1 MACRLISNR
10 LHALFITSSFFFL
23 HGCASLDTLMSA
35 ADIREPSVNLAGTQ
49 VSALSFDGAELTMLL
64 NIDNPNPLP
73 IKLAG
78 FDYAVNVNGK
88 PFTQGQ
94 QHSGVDID
102 ARASSQ
108 VKVPVAFKF
117 SELANLFDGKE
128 NRDELAYSIDTNV
141 RVDLPILGIVS
152 IPATHKNRIPIP
164 AMPSIQVSDVNINSL
179 GFSGADL
186 TVVIAVENP
195 NTFGIDLTQLDY
207 NLLVNGTSWATIKST
222 DVLKLPEKGKTQINI
237 PVQLSFA
244 DMGQAL
250 FQALTQGKAME
261 YKLNGDMTVD
271 TTLPL
276 FKNVQI
282 PLVHVGAFEA
292 R

>member
-10 LHALFITSSFFFL
+10 LHALFVASSFLFL

-35 ADIREPSVNLAGTQ
+35 ADIREPSVNLAGTE
-49 VSALSFDGAELTMLL
+49 VSVLSFDGAELTMLL
-64 NIDNPNPLP
+64 NIDNPNALP

-78 FDYAVNVNGK
+78 FDYAVSINGK
-88 PFTQGQ
+88 PFTQGE
-94 QHSGVDID
+94 QHSGVDIG

-128 NRDELAYSIDTNV
+128 NGDELAYSIDTNV
-141 RVDLPILGIVS
+141 RVDLPILGVVSVPANHHNS
-152 IPATHKNRIPIP
+152 IPV
-164 AMPSIQVSDVNINSL
+164 PSIPSVQIADVYINTL
-179 GFSGADL
+179 GFSGANL

-207 NLLVNGTSWATIKST
+207 DLLVNGHSWADIKST
-222 DVLKLPEKGKTQINI
+222 NVVKLPEKGKTQMNI
-237 PVQLSFA
+237 PVHLSFA
-244 DMGQAL
+244 DMGQSL

-261 YKLNGDMTVD
+261 YKLNGNMTVD

-276 FKNVQI
+276 FKNIQI